1 MTSDYSFLL
10 PGSNL
15 FNSLH
20 QWRTASYTG
29 HTHAVLVIIRDTL
42 QTDNYLLINIKTLKM
57 ETISKQDG
65 KNKYNLKTIAG
76 LAFGLIIAILVQQYF
91 FKPPSFDKQ
100 MMQVASEL
108 NKTCPIMVDAET
120 QFDNAVALPEKTF
133 QYNYTLINIYK
144 DSIDIEKLEEYLKP
158 VILNTIKTNPDLKS
172 FRDNNVVISYNYKDK
187 DRAHVLKLTF
197 TPDQY
202 K

>member
-1 MTSDYSFLL
+1 
-10 PGSNL
+10 
-15 FNSLH
+15 
-20 QWRTASYTG
+20 
-29 HTHAVLVIIRDTL
+29 
-42 QTDNYLLINIKTLKM
+42 
-57 ETISKQDG
+57 
-65 KNKYNLKTIAG
+65 
-76 LAFGLIIAILVQQYF
+76 VQQYF

-120 QFDNAVALPEKTF
+120 QLDNAVALPEKTF
-133 QYNYTLINIYK
+133 QYNYTLINMYK

-158 VILNTIKTNPDLKS
+158 VILNTIKTNPDLNS
-172 FRDNNVVISYNYKDK
+172 FRDNNVVMSYNYKDK
-187 DRAHVLKLTF
+187 NSAHVLKLIF

>member
-1 MTSDYSFLL
+1 
-10 PGSNL
+10 
-15 FNSLH
+15 
-20 QWRTASYTG
+20 
-29 HTHAVLVIIRDTL
+29 
-42 QTDNYLLINIKTLKM
+42 M
-57 ETISKQDG
+57 ETISKQND
-65 KNKYNLKTIAG
+65 KKKLNLKTIVG
-76 LAFGLIIAILVQQYF
+76 LAFGLIVAILVQQYF

-120 QFDNAVALPEKTF
+120 QLDNAVALPEKTF
-133 QYNYTLINIYK
+133 QYNYTLINMYK
-144 DSIDIEKLEEYLKP
+144 ESIDIESLEEYLKP

-172 FRDNNVVISYNYKDK
+172 FRDNNVVMSYNYKDK
-187 DRAHVLKLTF
+187 NSAHVLKLIF

>member
-1 MTSDYSFLL
+1 
-10 PGSNL
+10 
-15 FNSLH
+15 
-20 QWRTASYTG
+20 
-29 HTHAVLVIIRDTL
+29 
-42 QTDNYLLINIKTLKM
+42 M
-57 ETISKQDG
+57 ETTSKQND
-65 KNKYNLKTIAG
+65 KKKLNLKTIVG
-76 LAFGLIIAILVQQYF
+76 LAFGLIVAILVQQYF

-120 QFDNAVALPEKTF
+120 QLDNAVALPEKTF
-133 QYNYTLINIYK
+133 QYNYTLINMYK

-158 VILNTIKTNPDLKS
+158 VILNTIKTNPDLNS
-172 FRDNNVVISYNYKDK
+172 FRDNNVVMSYNYKDK
-187 DRAHVLKLTF
+187 NSAHVLKLIF